1 MEFSLSK
8 SIRRSVKRRGYTR
21 VSDDETNREYK
32 NMKVVKFGGNSK
44 RGWKIRVAK
53 KLKLK
58 NLSPLKLWKKIKTR
72 YVNMMLNLGN
82 GGGSVFGQK
91 RIPQARQLQITYAPT
106 EFENRLVLEIYKSLV
121 ASRELST
128 KLNPLL
134 WDKK

>member
-1 MEFSLSK
+1 M
-8 SIRRSVKRRGYTR
+8 
-21 VSDDETNREYK
+21 SDDESNAERK

-58 NLSPLKLWKKIKTR
+58 MSLSPLKLWKKIKTG

-82 GGGSVFGQK
+82 GGSSVFGEK

-121 ASRELST
+121 ASRELSS
-128 KLNPLL
+128 K
-134 WDKK
+134 